1 LQLLLPRWEANITG
15 NQRITQAFN
24 AAKLK
29 ASAALMPYYTLGYP
43 DYKTSLDV
51 IEAIAPHSDLME
63 LGIPFSD
70 PIADGPTIQ
79 RSTQIALKNGATTT
93 QCLEMVKEL
102 RRQRGITTPI
112 LLMGYYNPII
122 AYGEDNFVRDAAYAG
137 VDGLIIPDLPIEE
150 AGLLAEETRKSGLS
164 LVYFLAPT
172 SHHQRIGRVISQ
184 ANGFIYIVSV
194 LGVTGARSR
203 VAGDTRAFVE
213 SVKSKSEIPV
223 AVGFGISTPD
233 QAAEIANYADGIIF
247 GSALIDIV
255 EQADN
260 KPKAA
265 AAFVRSMGQGLQSVY
280 GNNRDD

>member
-1 LQLLLPRWEANITG
+1 
-15 NQRITQAFN
+15 
-24 AAKLK
+24 
-29 ASAALMPYYTLGYP
+29 MPYYTLGYP
-43 DYKTSLDV
+43 DQRTSLDV
-51 IEAIAPHSDLME
+51 IEAIAPLSDLLE

-79 RSTQIALKNGATTT
+79 RSTQIALKNGTTAT

-102 RRQRGITTPI
+102 RQQRGIKTPF

-122 AYGEDNFVRDAAYAG
+122 AYGEEKFVRDATDAG
-137 VDGLIIPDLPIEE
+137 VNGLIIPDLPIEE
-150 AGLLAEETRKSGLS
+150 AGLLAEETKKTGIS

-172 SHHQRIGRVISQ
+172 SHLQRISRVISQ
-184 ANGFIYIVSV
+184 ADGFIYIVSV
-194 LGVTGARSR
+194 TGVTGARSR
-203 VAGDTRAFVE
+203 VTGETRAFVE
-213 SVKSKSEIPV
+213 SVKAKSEIPV

-260 KPKAA
+260 KPGAA
-265 AAFVRSMGQGLQSVY
+265 AAFVRSMGQELQTVKSEY
-280 GNNRDD
+280 L

>member
-102 RRQRGITTPI
+102 RIQRGITTPI

-122 AYGEDNFVRDAAYAG
+122 AYGEDNFIRDAASAG

-172 SHHQRIGRVISQ
+172 SHHQRIVRVISQ

-203 VAGDTRAFVE
+203 VTEDTRAFVE

-233 QAAEIANYADGIIF
+233 QAAEIADYADGVIF
-247 GSALIDIV
+247 GSALLDIV
-255 EQADN
+255 EQANN
-260 KPKAA
+260 KPTAA
-265 AAFVRSMGQGLQSVY
+265 EAFVRSMGLGLKTEY
-280 GNNRDD
+280 EDIPDD